1 MTNDNPVEP
10 LAIAQEVERYV
21 DGEFRDAENYSNR
34 DLLDE
39 SGVYSL
45 HSLAAR
51 IYQRGFNDGRAV
63 EGWKRNEQRQ
73 RTRVAERESGSAS

>member
-1 MTNDNPVEP
+1 VTQPNPVEP
-10 LAIAQEVERYV
+10 LEVAQEVERYV
-21 DGEFRDAENYSNR
+21 DGEFRDAEKYSIR

-73 RTRVAERESGSAS
+73 RTRDAERRKGEQA